1 MGAKKTIGTWSNE
14 PIVNEDHGNSGKSVT
29 TVVGRENAGTSQMLL
44 MLYYFLTWMMVGLVF
59 PLL

>member
-1 MGAKKTIGTWSNE
+1 LGAKKTIGTWSNE

-44 MLYYFLTWMMVGLVF
+44 MLYYFLT
-59 PLL
+59 